1 MPEPKSFIPFMK
13 LFRTNIFKKD
23 YHKLKPKS
31 DHAPKIVELLNKG
44 VKIPCPESV
53 EIRDDID
60 CDQISAKNV
69 VIHAGCKIIGHKT
82 LILENTRLGYEAP
95 VTVDN
100 CQIGPDVELKGGFF
114 KQAVFIGNNQAGL
127 GSHVR
132 KATILEEQASIA
144 HTVALKQTIL
154 FPFVTLGSLINFCD
168 CLMAGGTSRKDHSE
182 VGSSYIHFN
191 FTPNQDKATASL
203 IGDVPRGVM
212 LNQRPIFLGGQGG
225 MVGPR
230 RLGYGITVAAGT
242 ILRTDELRSD
252 RLIIGA
258 AGKGGN
264 LTFTPGLYRNSKTV
278 VLNNIYYIANL
289 MALNQW
295 YDQVRRLFLSER
307 FPEPLLDAL
316 QDKVGLALAERINRL
331 EAVCLKLT
339 RNESENKQSKSA
351 RIETELA
358 ERWPALK
365 SLLVMRQNHGGVEE
379 LRDPFLESVHRGMA
393 KFGKDYISVIRGL
406 DPGDADR
413 GSRWLQGIIDDII
426 RESNAIIPILS

>member
-1 MPEPKSFIPFMK
+1 MS
-13 LFRTNIFKKD
+13 
-23 YHKLKPKS
+23 KS

-53 EIRDDID
+53 EIGDDVD
-60 CDQISAKNV
+60 LGRISGEGV
-69 VIHAGCKIIGHKT
+69 RFDSGCKIYGADT
-82 LILENTRLGYEAP
+82 LILAGTKLGYEAP

-100 CQIGPDVELKGGFF
+100 CQIGPNVELKGGYFN
-114 KQAVFIGNNQAGL
+114 QSVFIGNNQAGL

-132 KATILEEQASIA
+132 EASILEEQANIA

-168 CLMAGGTSRKDHSE
+168 CLMAGGTSRRDHSE

-212 LNQRPIFLGGQGG
+212 LNQKPIFLGGQGG

-242 ILRTDELRSD
+242 ILRKDELRSD

-264 LTFTPGLYRNSKTV
+264 LAYKPGIYRNSKTV
-278 VLNNIYYIANL
+278 VANNTVYIANL
-289 MALNQW
+289 LALKQW
-295 YDQVRRLFLSER
+295 YGQVRRLFISDL
-307 FPEPLLDAL
+307 FPGVLHDAL
-316 QDKVGLALAERINRL
+316 QEKVGLALTERIKRL
-331 EAVCLKLT
+331 EAVCLKFP
-339 RNESENKQSKSA
+339 NAGSENEPSKSIK
-351 RIETELA
+351 RERELVNH
-358 ERWPALK
+358 WSDLK
-365 SLLVMRQNHGGVEE
+365 ASFMAHMNHEGDPE
-379 LRDPFLESVHRGMA
+379 LRDPFLESVNRGIGA
-393 KFGKDYISVIRGL
+393 YGKDYLAVVQGL
-406 DPGDADR
+406 DPADSVR
-413 GSRWLQGIIDDII
+413 GTRWLQGIIDDILVAAKSI
-426 RESNAIIPILS
+426 MPFIS